1 MKKNKLTPAR
11 NLKLHL
17 FLVGAIFLFN
27 PLITIIDV
35 LPDFV
40 GAILFILA
48 LGKIRDLS
56 EHLEDA
62 RKNFLRFF
70 WLNLSRIPAYLLM
83 FWVSHNYSAEG
94 SIILVFTFCYA
105 VFETV
110 LLAVSFNAL
119 FEGFIYIGE
128 RNEGSAV
135 LTTKDTVKIDDEWVF
150 ATEKAQKTHRNGAQK
165 KKRRPLGVSGVKNL
179 TLATFLLLR
188 LLSVL
193 PELVYVSDDDFFFG
207 AYQKSSQIQFKGFY
221 TLLAFIPA
229 IILGII
235 WLVKFRK
242 YIRGICADSE
252 FCTNLLNVYSKRMP
266 ADSKIHVFRRYL
278 RYSIILS
285 AFSVFALDLFID
297 NQNVIPDI
305 VASAVLLSAA
315 IYFSLRLS
323 KLSKGYF
330 IIAGM
335 SLIFDILSQAFYI
348 RFTSNHVNSDVFRVP
363 AATSAYF
370 TYFTFDTLATLSVF
384 LGAIAILIATLRFIN
399 EELFSDERS
408 VNSPRIRMEIHD
420 IKRRTYI
427 TSMLAVLNAISSVF
441 YRLTVVDTR
450 SISVAKQEFTDVTH
464 LYVPRF
470 EMYWLVDFVLGLCL
484 IAAVL
489 WILEKTKDSLKFKY
503 LIDE

>member
-1 MKKNKLTPAR
+1 MKNSNITPAKK
-11 NLKLHL
+11 LKIHY
-17 FLVGAIFLFN
+17 FLIGAIFLFN
-27 PLITIIDV
+27 PLITIVDI

-40 GAILFILA
+40 GALFFILA
-48 LGKIRDLS
+48 LGMLRDLS

-62 RKNFLRFF
+62 RRNFLRFF
-70 WLNLSRIPAYLLM
+70 WLNLSRIPAYFLM

-128 RNEGSAV
+128 RNEGSAI
-135 LTTKDTVKIDDEWVF
+135 LTTRNTVKESGEWVF
-150 ATEKAQKTHRNGAQK
+150 APDKPAEFDSNGTPK
-165 KKRRPLGVSGVKNL
+165 KKRKELGVSGVKNL
-179 TLATFLLLR
+179 SIITFLLLR

-193 PELVYVSDDDFFFG
+193 PELVYISDDDFFFG

-221 TLLAFIPA
+221 SLIAFVPA
-229 IILGII
+229 IVLGII

-252 FCTNLLNVYSKRMP
+252 FCTNLLTVYNERMP
-266 ADSKIHVFRRYL
+266 ANSKIHIFRRYV
-278 RYSIILS
+278 RYTVILS

-297 NQNVIPDI
+297 NQNIIPDVI
-305 VASAVLLSAA
+305 ASGVLLAAA
-315 IYFSLRLS
+315 IYFSLKLS
-323 KLSKGYF
+323 KLSKFYF
-330 IIAGM
+330 IITGM
-335 SLIFDILSQAFYI
+335 SLFFDILSQFFYV
-348 RFTSNHVNSDVFRVP
+348 RFTSTYINSDVFRMP
-363 AATSAYF
+363 DATESYF
-370 TYFTFDTLATLSVF
+370 TYFTFDTLATLFVF
-384 LGAIAILIATLRFIN
+384 LGAVSILIATLRFIN
-399 EELFSDERS
+399 GELFSDERS

-427 TSMLAVLNAISSVF
+427 TSMLAIINAVSSVF

-450 SISVAKQEFTDVTH
+450 SIGVAEQEFTDATH

-470 EMYWLVDFVLGLCL
+470 EMYWLIDFVLGLCL